1 MKKNSILL
9 FLLLPV
15 FIHAQIVPSTVA
27 EIYSFSIG
35 DSFEYSFNA
44 HSSFGPCRTEAYTLN
59 VITDTIRRS
68 DTLFYSFKQV
78 GSRAEIGCDYPTV
91 PYKLYYDTFF
101 IAKRIFNA
109 DSLIFKSNI
118 NVGPYVVGECTQL
131 FGSSCAEDVFY
142 SGNNNYHQRKQNQSS
157 YKGLSSYD
165 AIFVDGLGLVYQ
177 NVFIE
182 NDNSSTSTLNLIY
195 YHKVSGEIWGNY
207 KPIIQGYFDG
217 LYPWGISE
225 TSSNTRIVVTP
236 NPAKNS
242 VQITVASN
250 GRQDEMLYTITDN
263 IGQLVQS
270 GVLSNQS
277 TTLDVSLLSRGL
289 YFVNVMSNTGKRWSN
304 KLVKE

>member
-1 MKKNSILL
+1 
-9 FLLLPV
+9 
-15 FIHAQIVPSTVA
+15 
-27 EIYSFSIG
+27 
-35 DSFEYSFNA
+35 
-44 HSSFGPCRTEAYTLN
+44 
-59 VITDTIRRS
+59 
-68 DTLFYSFKQV
+68 
-78 GSRAEIGCDYPTV
+78 
-91 PYKLYYDTFF
+91 
-101 IAKRIFNA
+101 
-109 DSLIFKSNI
+109 
-118 NVGPYVVGECTQL
+118 
-131 FGSSCAEDVFY
+131 
-142 SGNNNYHQRKQNQSS
+142 
-157 YKGLSSYD
+157 
-165 AIFVDGLGLVYQ
+165 
-177 NVFIE
+177 
-182 NDNSSTSTLNLIY
+182 LIY